1 MAKADKQKGGV
12 TLMQAFWFSVLAG
25 FLLFI
30 TNSAIWVNRYVFDTE
45 NFSQVVTIS
54 LTSES
59 SRQAI
64 AQGVTDRVFADRPVL
79 KNVVGDIPVNIVS
92 GLLGTEQATKAIDAV
107 ATRLQTRVTS
117 SEPKPIAID
126 LSGIKGVLTQLYGVA
141 TNLGREPQINPEN
154 IPNEIVLVEEDDI
167 PNLYRA
173 SVVFLWLAPLAFIG
187 AAASLIYP
195 YVKNKQEYKL
205 ILVIQGACIAGVGM
219 FALLVG
225 PLFRP
230 PLLSKLETQSG
241 RTVIGNLYDAFIATF
256 NAQTGFFI
264 GIGIVMMLSGSGL
277 ILYTKLRAR
286 R

>member
-1 MAKADKQKGGV
+1 MAQTSKQKGGV

-25 FLLFI
+25 FLLLI
-30 TNSAIWVNRYVFDTE
+30 TNSAIWVNRYIFDTG
-45 NFSQVVTIS
+45 NFSNVVTTS

-59 SRQAI
+59 SRRAI

-92 GLLGTEQATKAIDAV
+92 GLLGTEQATKAIDVV

-117 SEPKPIAID
+117 SEPTPIAVD
-126 LSGIKGVLTQLYGVA
+126 LSGIKNVLTQLYNVS

-154 IPNEIVLVEEDDI
+154 IPSEIVLVDEDDI

-173 SVVFLWLAPLAFIG
+173 SVVFLWLAPLALIG
-187 AAASLIYP
+187 AAVSLIYT
-195 YVKNKQEYKL
+195 YVKNKKEYKL

-219 FALLVG
+219 LALLVG

-230 PLLSKLETQSG
+230 PLLSKLGTESG
-241 RTVIGNLYDAFIATF
+241 RTVIGNLYDAFITTF

-264 GIGIVMMLSGSGL
+264 GIGIVMMLSGGGL
-277 ILYTKLRAR
+277 ILYTKLKTR